1 MISPMP
7 NFTLSE
13 SDLQFSA
20 IRASGP
26 GGQHVNKVSTAV
38 ELRFDIKSS
47 SLPDNIKSELMRLKD
62 RRVNKDGII
71 VLKAQRYR
79 SQEKNRQ
86 DAIDR
91 LKALIEKAAT
101 PAKKRIATKPG
112 KAAKERRIREKK
124 KTGEKKSMRGFVRA
138 ED

>member
-1 MISPMP
+1 MP
-7 NFTLSE
+7 KFTLSE

-26 GGQHVNKVSTAV
+26 GGHHVNKVSTAV
-38 ELRFDIKSS
+38 ELRFDIQSS
-47 SLPDNIKSELMRLKD
+47 TLPAWIKSALFKLKD
-62 RRVNKDGII
+62 RRISKDGVV

-91 LKALIEKAAT
+91 LKGLIEKAAS
-101 PAKKRIATKPG
+101 PPKQRIATRPG
-112 KAAKERRIREKK
+112 RAAKDRRIKDKK
-124 KTGEKKSMRGFVRA
+124 KTGEKKSRRGFVRV
-138 ED
+138 EE

>member
-1 MISPMP
+1 MA

-13 SDLQFSA
+13 SDVHFSA

-26 GGQHVNKVSTAV
+26 GGQRVNKVSTAV
-38 ELRFDIKSS
+38 ELRFDIQSS
-47 SLPDNIKSELMRLKD
+47 TLPAWVKDALLRLKD
-62 RRVNKDGII
+62 RRISKDGVI

-101 PAKKRIATKPG
+101 PSKKRIATRPG
-112 KAAKERRIREKK
+112 RAAKERRIKDKK
-124 KTGEKKSMRGFVRA
+124 KTGEKKFRRGSVRL
-138 ED
+138 DD

>member
-1 MISPMP
+1 MP
-7 NFTLSE
+7 KFTLSE

-38 ELRFDIKSS
+38 ELRFDIQSS
-47 SLPDNIKSELMRLKD
+47 TLPAWIKSALFKLKD
-62 RRVNKDGII
+62 RRISKDGVI

-91 LKALIEKAAT
+91 LKGLIEKAAS
-101 PAKKRIATKPG
+101 PPKQRIATRPG
-112 KAAKERRIREKK
+112 RAAKDRRIKDKK
-124 KTGEKKSMRGFVRA
+124 KTGEKKSRRGFVRV
-138 ED
+138 EE

>member
-1 MISPMP
+1 MSK
-7 NFTLSE
+7 FHLSE

-47 SLPDNIKSELMRLKD
+47 SLPAQIKSALMHVND
-62 RRVNKDGII
+62 RRISKDGII

-79 SQEKNRQ
+79 SQEKNRE
-86 DAIDR
+86 DAVDR
-91 LKALIEKAAT
+91 LKALIEKVSS

-112 KAAKERRIREKK
+112 KAAKERRLQDKK
-124 KTGEKKSMRGFVRA
+124 KTGEKKSRRGLIRS

>member
-1 MISPMP
+1 MP

-38 ELRFDIKSS
+38 ELRFDIKAS
-47 SLPDNIKSELMRLKD
+47 SLPTSIKSELMRLSD
-62 RRVNKDGII
+62 RRISKDGVI

-91 LKALIEKAAT
+91 LRVLIEKAAT
-101 PAKKRIATKPG
+101 PAKQRIATKPG
-112 KAAKERRIREKK
+112 KAAKERRIQDKK
-124 KTGEKKSMRGFVRA
+124 KTGEKKSMRSLVRA